1 MFLDEIFYE
10 CEVVYADED
19 GNILSEA
26 AVRQYKR
33 FGSKIKKQFRC
44 TSGPKK
50 GKIVASSASC
60 SKRKEPRRVRL
71 GRKIARTKKG
81 IRILKSKIS
90 KRKSMSKFVSR
101 MNKRLRRK

>member
-1 MFLDEIFYE
+1 MFLDEILYE
-10 CEVVYADED
+10 CEVVYTDEE
-19 GNILSEA
+19 GNILNEA

-50 GKIVASSASC
+50 GKIVASPQSC

-81 IRILKSKIS
+81 IRILKSKMA
-90 KRKSMSKFVSR
+90 KRKSVSKLVSR
-101 MNKRLRRK
+101 MNKRLRRR